1 MRSGRG
7 DRLLHKLKNWKD
19 ISSLCKMGRE
29 ETRGM
34 LLQEIYKIVKKTRG
48 KRGKLMIG

>member
-1 MRSGRG
+1 MRWARG
-7 DRLLHKLKNWKD
+7 GKLLHKLKNWRD

-29 ETRGM
+29 ETREM
-34 LLQEIYKIVKKTRG
+34 LLQDTYKIVKKTRG